1 VHKLINYFFYE
12 GKKRWSENN
21 LLKISKNL
29 QKNSKKN
36 FRNIIKLTLVFS
48 TSIFKINILQN
59 NKRKKTTKKSTFSLI
74 QKSQVRLS
82 LAIKYL
88 IKTVCI
94 EKSVKFYKIFY
105 KKLLF
110 FLKNKNFTVQKKD
123 NQKQV
128 FLNRHIFFYYR
139 WR

>member
-1 VHKLINYFFYE
+1 MRKLINYSFYE
-12 GKKRWSENN
+12 GKKRLSENN

-48 TSIFKINILQN
+48 TSVFKINILQN
-59 NKRKKTTKKSTFSLI
+59 NKRRKTTKKNTFSLI
-74 QKSQVRLS
+74 QKSQARLS

-88 IKTVCI
+88 IKTVST
-94 EKSVKFYKIFY
+94 EKSVKFYKKFY

-110 FLKNKNFTVQKKD
+110 FLKNKNFILQKKD

-128 FLNRHIFFYYR
+128 FLNKHIFFYYR
-139 WR
+139 